1 MTKVTEETEQTEE
14 IGESEGGLGPLAGCH
29 VLDLGGPM
37 AALCT
42 KLLADLGCEV
52 IKVEPPGGDPMRS
65 RPPLVAGPSGDE
77 ESAVFA
83 SYHANKRSVT
93 LESGQVEARPILQ
106 ALARDADVVVMSPT
120 KRTPVAGFDRATRRL
135 DWAPSDCIVVSITP
149 FGLDGP
155 LADLRV
161 TPFLSFAIGGGM
173 HWVGEKGGP
182 PLAAPGQLAWDEA
195 GLHAA
200 FGAVSALFGRPL
212 TGGQF
217 LDLSVHEVQASKD
230 FMLERYDVSHPGEWG
245 GRFAGVG
252 IPPSGTWQCA
262 DGPLGIAAHQ
272 QHHWQTF
279 LTMMDHPDELSET
292 SLNDPLVRRL
302 IFDGLELVISNLVAG
317 RSRLD
322 LFDRGQ
328 AAGLPCAPVNSPADF
343 VEDPQP
349 VARGL
354 FRSTSAEGRPT
365 VTIPWRWCT
374 ASPDLIHLRR
384 AAPGLGEHNAA
395 VYLDEL
401 RYAKAQLEKWQADGL
416 V

>member
-1 MTKVTEETEQTEE
+1 VTEVDDVTEVTEETV
-14 IGESEGGLGPLAGCH
+14 SRPGPLDGCRVVDLAGPIGAMCS
-29 VLDLGGPM
+29 
-37 AALCT
+37 
-42 KLLADLGCEV
+42 KLLADLGCDV
-52 IKVEPPGGDPMRS
+52 IKVEPPTGDPMRG
-65 RPPLVAGPSGDE
+65 RPPFVAGPSGQE

-83 SYHANKRSVT
+83 SYHANKRGVT
-93 LESGQVEARPILQ
+93 ADASRMEARPLLQ
-106 ALARDADVVVMSPT
+106 AMARDSDVVVISHT
-120 KRTPVAGFDRATRRL
+120 VRTPVTGFDRTTRRL
-135 DWAPSDCIVVSITP
+135 DWAPPDCIVVSITP

-155 LADLRV
+155 LADMRV

-200 FGAVSALFGRPL
+200 FGAVSALFGRRP

-230 FMLERYDVSHPGEWG
+230 FMLERYDVSKPGEWG

-272 QHHWQTF
+272 EHHWQTF
-279 LTMMDHPDELSET
+279 LAMMDHPEELSEE

-302 IFDGLELVISNLVAG
+302 IFDGLEQVIANLVAG

-354 FRSTSAEGRPT
+354 FCSTSAEGRPAI
-365 VTIPWRWCT
+365 TIPWRWCRAT
-374 ASPDLIHLRR
+374 PELIHLRR
-384 AAPGLGEHNAA
+384 GAPGLGEHNAE
-395 VYLDEL
+395 VYLGEL
-401 RYAKAQLEKWQADGL
+401 GYAESQLESWRVDGL
-416 V
+416 I